1 VHNRTLRPCLTPLAD
16 REQAPEIAA
25 STCRDVPIFIVER
38 FDRELSLDEENRVD
52 LDMSTCHDCL
62 VFHDQPTLIQKAFEA
77 LRQGTA
83 GQLPGH
89 RPKRRR

>member
-1 VHNRTLRPCLTPLAD
+1 MDN

-25 STCRDVPIFIVER
+25 STCRDVHRLIVER

-52 LDMSTCHDCL
+52 LHMSTCHNCL
-62 VFHDQPTLIQKAFEA
+62 VFYDQLTLIHKAFEA
-77 LRQGTA
+77 LRRGTA